1 MNNQFTPRVSDIITY
16 SKEEAI
22 RLKNSYIGPEHLL
35 LGLLREGE
43 GKAIEVLF
51 NLQIDLKQLKIEIEN
66 KLNDVQDNDLPFN
79 ENINFNDVASRIL
92 KLCIL
97 EARQMKCEAVDSEH
111 ILLAIMRQKNNKA
124 SLLLEEHEVTYEK
137 IMEALTLQPDAPRA
151 GLGFDEDEDEED
163 DRGMLQR
170 PQNPQ
175 GQGGNSQQTR
185 TTQQKKTANDTPI
198 LDNFGTDLTRAA
210 EEGKLDPVVGREKEI
225 ERVAQILSRRKKN
238 NPVLI
243 GEPGVGKSA
252 IVEGLAL
259 RIVEKKVSRILFNKR
274 VMTLDMAS
282 VVAGTKYRGQFEER
296 IRSIIKELQK
306 NPDIILFI
314 DEIHTLV
321 GAGSAAGSMD
331 AANMLKPALARG
343 EIQCIGATTLDE
355 YRKNIEKDGAL
366 ERRFQKIIVEPT
378 TPEETLQ
385 ILRNIKDRYEDHH
398 NVTYTD
404 AALEACVK
412 LADRY
417 ITDRFFPD
425 KAIDALDEAGSHVH
439 LINIAAPKEIE
450 EQEKLIDEMKNRK
463 NEAVRLQNFELAAS
477 YRDKEKEL
485 SAQLDIM
492 KENWEKSLKEN
503 RETVD
508 DEQIANVVSMMSG
521 VPVQKMAQAEGVR
534 LMGMKDDLMS
544 KVIGQDKAIET
555 LVKAIRRSRIGL
567 KDPNRPIGTFMFL
580 GPTGVGKT
588 HLAKELAKFMFGSP
602 DALIRVDMSEYMEKF
617 TVSRL
622 VGAPPGYVGYEE
634 GGLLTEKVRRK
645 PYSIVLLDE
654 IEKAHPDVFNI
665 LLQVLD
671 EGHLTD
677 TNGRT
682 VDFKNTIVIMT
693 SNVGTRQL
701 KDFGKGIGFTS
712 GQAENMK
719 DYSRGIITKALNKQF
734 APEFLNRLDE
744 IINFDQLEMDSL
756 IKIVDIELEGLYKRV
771 ETIGYKLVMDDEARK
786 FIANKG
792 YDIQYGA
799 RPLKRAIQTHVED
812 ALAEV
817 ILGSEIQ
824 EGDTIRGTYDK
835 EKDAIVMTVEK

>member
-175 GQGGNSQQTR
+175 GQGVNSQQTR

-425 KAIDALDEAGSHVH
+425 KAIDALDEAGSRVH

-712 GQAENMK
+712 GQTENMK

>member
-1 MNNQFTPRVSDIITY
+1 MNNQFTPRVSDIINY
-16 SKEEAI
+16 SKEEAN
-22 RLKNSYIGPEHLL
+22 RLCNSYIGPEHLL
-35 LGLLREGE
+35 LGILREGE

-51 NLQIDLKQLKIEIEN
+51 NLQIDLKQLKIEMEN
-66 KLNDVQDNDLPFN
+66 RLRDMTEDTLLHPEDISFN
-79 ENINFNDVASRIL
+79 EVASRIL

-124 SLLLEEHEVTYEK
+124 SQLLEEHEVTYNK
-137 IMEALTLQPDAPRA
+137 VMEMLTLQPDAPRA
-151 GLGFDEDEDEED
+151 GLGFDEDEEDED
-163 DRGMLQR
+163 DRNMLQR

-175 GQGGNSQQTR
+175 NQGGSTQHTR

-274 VMTLDMAS
+274 VVTLDMAS

-306 NPDIILFI
+306 NPDVILFI

-355 YRKNIEKDGAL
+355 YRKSIEKDGAL

-425 KAIDALDEAGSHVH
+425 KAIDALDEAGSRVH

-477 YRDKEKEL
+477 SRDKEKEL
-485 SAQLDIM
+485 SAQLDRM
-492 KENWEKSLKEN
+492 KEEWEKSLKEN

-521 VPVQKMAQAEGVR
+521 VPVQKMAQAEGIR

-588 HLAKELAKFMFGSP
+588 HLAKELAKFMFGSA

-654 IEKAHPDVFNI
+654 IEKAHSDVFNI

-712 GQAENMK
+712 GQTENMK

-756 IKIVDIELEGLYKRV
+756 VKIVDIELEGLYKRV
-771 ETIGYKLVMDDEARK
+771 ETIGYKLIMDDEART

-817 ILGSEIQ
+817 ILEGNIQ
-824 EGDTIRGTYDK
+824 EGDTIRGSYDK
-835 EKDAIVMTVEK
+835 EKDAIVMTIEK